1 MDTPKKESFINQKNE
16 KKDNINNLN
25 DLNIKLSSNNNFP
38 NKCKTINYILGINN
52 NNNKSNN
59 NPLKIKDNKVVSK
72 VNNNSSNV
80 SNNNKIND
88 DDDDNN
94 NGNIDNNNNNNNN
107 NKYKINE
114 NDNDLPTND
123 YEKSNHD
130 NTNNKGAN
138 NKSKSNFKINTRKKS
153 IYIVGGSL
161 VKKLNGFELSKSI
174 KGKCSVRVRFNL
186 STKTSCINDHVK
198 LVIRNQEADLSSDI
212 TPVQIFNDIVNLAAL
227 IKDKSIKVKIFELVE
242 RNDALNKKVVLV
254 NEYLSKICKTIGL
267 PIIKHHN
274 INPEFHLNQSKLHL
288 NKKYN
293 TIFVSNFRKYLN
305 NFN

>member
-1 MDTPKKESFINQKNE
+1 MDTPKKGSFINQKNE
-16 KKDNINNLN
+16 KKDNINKLN

-38 NKCKTINYILGINN
+38 NKCKTINYILGINNNNN

-88 DDDDNN
+88 DYDDNN
-94 NGNIDNNNNNNNN
+94 NDNIHSNNN

-114 NDNDLPTND
+114 NDNDLSTND

-153 IYIVGGSL
+153 VYNVGDSK
-161 VKKLNGFELSKSI
+161 VKKINGFELSKSI

-186 STKTSCINDHVK
+186 STKTSSINDHVK

-212 TPVQIFNDIVNLAAL
+212 TPVQIFNDIV
-227 IKDKSIKVKIFELVE
+227 ISCC
-242 RNDALNKKVVLV
+242 V
-254 NEYLSKICKTIGL
+254 N
-267 PIIKHHN
+267 
-274 INPEFHLNQSKLHL
+274 
-288 NKKYN
+288 
-293 TIFVSNFRKYLN
+293 
-305 NFN
+305 